1 MLVVTVVVTAVA
13 CALGALIAGRAGLA
27 AIPSGSQCGAVIG
40 FALIIAGSL
49 LDHHA
54 HLTEWEI
61 ALLAAVLAGEDH
73 RGFAFG
79 AGGRTEYPATG
90 ILSTGDCR
98 DPNRPERRFTLRLSS
113 RSVTDYDPE
122 PPPGGCGGQAA
133 EIPGP
138 GGLPGGTCD
147 VSGDDIGRVAVQAAA
162 GAVIPHR
169 RPRIRV
175 RGGLLHVSQRHPA
188 SKLAVMNACRS
199 V

>member
-1 MLVVTVVVTAVA
+1 MTDLETRTRFSRTPTNPGHVRPGCRRHTADARCPCHFPFPAMTTNIHGSGAPVMSARYAVMLVVTVVVTAVA

-54 HLTEWEI
+54 HLTEREI

-98 DPNRPERRFTLRLSS
+98 DPNRPERRL
-113 RSVTDYDPE
+113 
-122 PPPGGCGGQAA
+122 CA
-133 EIPGP
+133 
-138 GGLPGGTCD
+138 
-147 VSGDDIGRVAVQAAA
+147 
-162 GAVIPHR
+162 
-169 RPRIRV
+169 
-175 RGGLLHVSQRHPA
+175 
-188 SKLAVMNACRS
+188 
-199 V
+199 